1 MTAPETAAHHP
12 AGAGAAGASAAGAA
26 AAPSW
31 PSTPFAGR
39 RIVLGVTGSIACY
52 KALDLASKLTQAG
65 ALVDVILSYGASQF
79 VTPLAFR
86 SLTHRPV
93 VTDAFD
99 AESEYAVEHITLA
112 RAADALV
119 VAPATV
125 HAIARL
131 ALGLADDALTTTAV
145 ATAAPLVV
153 APAMDGGMFEHPATQ
168 ENLATLRRRG
178 AVIAGPGGG
187 RLASGLYGAG
197 RLLETPEL
205 LGQIAYALGRGGDL
219 AGRRLLISAG
229 GTREPIDPVRVITNH
244 SSGKMGYALAEAA
257 RDRGAQVTLVS
268 AAALP
273 PPPLVELAPV
283 NTAAEMGRA
292 VLERLPQCEALIMA
306 AAVADYTPADP
317 AQHKLKKS
325 GDALNIP
332 LAPTADILL
341 AAGPGAG
348 SPADSPGSSG
358 NAAGRFVKVGFAAES
373 HDLLTNARAKAAA
386 KDLDLIVAN
395 DITDPGSGFG
405 SDDNRVTLIDRQGQA
420 TELPLLPKYAVA
432 HAILDR
438 VAALLPPPGH

>member
-1 MTAPETAAHHP
+1 M
-12 AGAGAAGASAAGAA
+12 SAADTAA

-31 PSTPFAGR
+31 PATPFAGR
-39 RIVLGVTGSIACY
+39 RIVLGVTGSIAGY

-65 ALVDVILSYGASQF
+65 ALVDVILSYGATQF

-99 AESEYAVEHITLA
+99 ADAEYAVEHITLA
-112 RAADALV
+112 RAAEALV

-153 APAMDGGMFEHPATQ
+153 APAMDGGMFQHPATQ

-205 LGQIAYALGRGGDL
+205 LGHIAYALGRGGDL

-273 PPPLVELAPV
+273 PPPLVDVAPV

-306 AAVADYTPADP
+306 AAVADYTPSDP

-325 GDALNIP
+325 DDALTIA
-332 LAPTADILL
+332 LTPTADILR
-341 AAGPGAG
+341 AAGAPNRSGGGSADGSGVDSPDG
-348 SPADSPGSSG
+348 SPAGSGGGSG
-358 NAAGRFVKVGFAAES
+358 TAGRFVKVGFAAES
-373 HDLLTNARAKAAA
+373 DDLLSNARAKVAA

-405 SDDNRVTLIDRQGQA
+405 SDDNRVTIIDRQGQA
-420 TELPLLPKYAVA
+420 DELPLLPKYAVA

-438 VAALLPPPGH
+438 VAALLPPPGN

>member
-1 MTAPETAAHHP
+1 MTAAETAAN
-12 AGAGAAGASAAGAA
+12 
-26 AAPSW
+26 PSW
-31 PSTPFAGR
+31 PATPFAGR

-65 ALVDVILSYGASQF
+65 ALVDVILSYGATQF

-99 AESEYAVEHITLA
+99 AASEYAVEHITLA
-112 RAADALV
+112 RAAEVLV

-153 APAMDGGMFEHPATQ
+153 APAMDGGMWEHPATQ

-205 LGQIAYALGRGGDL
+205 LGHIAYALGRDGDL

-273 PPPLVELAPV
+273 PPPRVELAPV
-283 NTAAEMGRA
+283 TTAAEMGRA
-292 VLERLPQCEALIMA
+292 VLERLPQSEALIMA

-325 GDALNIP
+325 DDALTIA
-332 LAPTADILL
+332 LTPTADILR
-341 AAGPGAG
+341 AAGA
-348 SPADSPGSSG
+348 PASSG

-373 HDLLTNARAKAAA
+373 DDLLSNARAKVAA

-405 SDDNRVTLIDRQGQA
+405 SDDNRVTIIDRQGQA
-420 TELPLLPKYAVA
+420 HELPLLPKYAVA

-438 VAALLPPPGH
+438 VAALLPPGN

>member
-1 MTAPETAAHHP
+1 M
-12 AGAGAAGASAAGAA
+12 SAANHTTANPGGD
-26 AAPSW
+26 APAW
-31 PSTPFAGR
+31 PATPFAGR

-65 ALVDVILSYGASQF
+65 ALVDVILSYGATQF

-99 AESEYAVEHITLA
+99 AEAEYVVEHITLA
-112 RAADALV
+112 RAAEALV

-153 APAMDGGMFEHPATQ
+153 APAMDGGMFQHPATQ

-205 LGQIAYALGRGGDL
+205 LGHIAYALGRDGDL

-283 NTAAEMGRA
+283 TTAAEMGRA
-292 VLERLPQCEALIMA
+292 VLERLPQADALIMA
-306 AAVADYTPADP
+306 AAVADYTPSDP

-325 GDALNIP
+325 DDARTIALT
-332 LAPTADILL
+332 PTADILR
-341 AAGPGAG
+341 AAGAPNRAPDGAG
-348 SPADSPGSSG
+348 GGSADGLGDGSGGGSG
-358 NAAGRFVKVGFAAES
+358 MAGRFVKVGFAAES
-373 HDLLTNARAKAAA
+373 DDLLSNARAKVAA

-405 SDDNRVTLIDRQGQA
+405 SDDNRVTIIDRQGQA
-420 TELPLLPKYAVA
+420 DELPLLPKYAVA

-438 VAALLPPPGH
+438 VAALLPPGN